1 MGVDIDYLR
10 KSLLDRWSKDDM
22 DLLAEQIMEC
32 ENLKDVYMLSK
43 DTEPKLVFRS
53 AWLLQK
59 VCEKDLNR
67 AETFLD
73 LLLNDFDRIENH
85 SAFRSYA
92 KIISML
98 LSRKAMG
105 TLSDSLI
112 AILSDEKNVE
122 RIIEGCFNY
131 IIKEKRI
138 ISVISHCC
146 DILSYY
152 AQDKDWIREQLLI
165 ESDKMLVNGSA
176 ASVVCSKRL
185 KERLK
190 S

>member
-1 MGVDIDYLR
+1 MEQGRYGFAGRADNGMRKPEGCLYAFQGYRTQAGIPFGV
-10 KSLLDRWSKDDM
+10 
-22 DLLAEQIMEC
+22 
-32 ENLKDVYMLSK
+32 V
-43 DTEPKLVFRS
+43 
-53 AWLLQK
+53 LQK

-67 AETFLD
+67 VETFLD

-85 SAFRSYA
+85 SAFRIYA

-98 LSRKAMG
+98 LSRRAMG
-105 TLSDSLI
+105 TLSDRLI
-112 AILSDEKNVE
+112 AILSEEKNVE

-152 AQDKDWIREQLLI
+152 AKDKDWIREQLLI

-176 ASVVCSKRL
+176 ASVVCSRRL